1 MKVAL
6 FCSSG
11 GHMSEMMM
19 LKGAW
24 GKYDHFFITYDAERT
39 REITD
44 RKYLIKFPEEHPL
57 SYPFSIMKVFKILF
71 VERPDAAISTG
82 FGWMDVWLFFFS
94 KLMGIKTTYI
104 ESWCMTDNITGTA
117 KVVKL
122 FADDFM
128 VQWPELAEKL
138 GDGTH
143 YRGGVV

>member
-11 GHMSEMMM
+11 GHLSEMMM

-24 GKYDHFFITYDAERT
+24 GKYDHFFITYDSKRT
-39 REITD
+39 REIKD
-44 RKYLIKFPEEHPL
+44 RKYLMKFPEEHPF
-57 SYPFSIMKVFKILF
+57 SYPRSVMRLFKILF

-82 FGWMDVWLFFFS
+82 FGWMDVWLFFFA
-94 KLMGIKTTYI
+94 KLMNIDTTYI
-104 ESWCMTDNITGTA
+104 ESWCMTESVTGTA

-122 FADDFM
+122 FADDFL

-138 GDGTH
+138 GDGVQ